1 MIGPAW
7 TYNSSLPKPAGTQ
20 NMGTWTKAVYTPE
33 QLKTMTKE
41 QKDLISFSS
50 SKTSSK
56 VPKATGS
63 HCYQ

>member
-33 QLKTMTKE
+33 QLKSMTKE

-50 SKTSSK
+50 SKTSS
-56 VPKATGS
+56 
-63 HCYQ
+63 